1 MNKTNNPGNLTVVG
15 QKRILTPDM
24 DDKRISCN
32 ICLKCY
38 FVSKNETV
46 GTHRDSSV
54 YSNGRLAASLYTTTY
69 ISYQFSILLNI
80 SRTNALRPQSID
92 EPINSICHMGQLCNV
107 LIRLLSGLNN
117 SLDDL
122 LPIIYNPVIQLD
134 MALISLINPFLGFLY
149 LGVSPRA
156 TELRVLGLTLTGGLP

>member
-1 MNKTNNPGNLTVVG
+1 
-15 QKRILTPDM
+15 
-24 DDKRISCN
+24 
-32 ICLKCY
+32 
-38 FVSKNETV
+38 
-46 GTHRDSSV
+46 
-54 YSNGRLAASLYTTTY
+54 
-69 ISYQFSILLNI
+69 
-80 SRTNALRPQSID
+80 
-92 EPINSICHMGQLCNV
+92 MGQLCNV